1 MPLIAPPPRRN
12 DPEFLDGTGHDPLL
26 LDRSLAHVEAV
37 DRWLGGA
44 RALRP
49 HLDTL
54 ADEGRPLRV
63 LDVGTGDGEV
73 FRRVTNRL
81 ARQGSSVLAVGLD
94 AHPEILAAARRRGG
108 TGDVV
113 SLVRGDG
120 LGLPFADSTFDV
132 VVSTLTLHHFDAARA
147 VEAVREM
154 ARVARRRVLV
164 CDLERS
170 RLHHL
175 GARILAGTVWR
186 GNAITRHDGPTS
198 VLRSFTAS
206 ELETVGR
213 RAGLRAVRVERRFL
227 FRLVLVGT
235 P

>member
-1 MPLIAPPPRRN
+1 MPLLAPPPRRS
-12 DPEFLDGTGHDPLL
+12 DPEVLDGSGHDPGV

-49 HLDTL
+49 HLDRL
-54 ADEGRPLRV
+54 VGEARPLRV
-63 LDVGTGDGEV
+63 LDVGTGDGQV
-73 FRRVTNRL
+73 FRRVAARL
-81 ARQGSSVLAVGLD
+81 ERGGGVVLAVGLD

-108 TGDVV
+108 HDDAVT
-113 SLVRGDG
+113 LVRGDG
-120 LGLPFADSTFDV
+120 LRLPFADGSFDL

-147 VEAVREM
+147 VAAVREM
-154 ARVARRRVLV
+154 ARVARSRVLV

-175 GARILAGTVWR
+175 GARLLAGTVWR
-186 GNAITRHDGPTS
+186 RNPITRHDGPTS

-213 RAGLRAVRVERRFL
+213 QAGLGSVEVERRAF